1 MSEGDLK
8 RMPTMMTMSGDSGK
22 VIMAKS
28 QAAPISQRVDVVSGT
43 TADDYGED
51 NEEVVSEW
59 SRSGSAVQA
68 PSSYEATTGD
78 IGIKQQ
84 SLIQKCKIFL
94 ELLNDPAVHD
104 NKPILS
110 DNAESNIAILS
121 ADPPE
126 DANVIAKT
134 LMIKLKECMV
144 QLGDLINLQNQS
156 QIRALGDY
164 LDAAKEVIE
173 SLNGPK
179 FEDEKKALDEAQC
192 DPATMSEEVCQAK
205 LKAAIERV
213 NELKTNILKSIQ
225 EKKDG
230 LAGFDT
236 RKQNIEEI
244 KVFFETIQ
252 FNESLTPE
260 KITEL
265 KTKAGELKDKEGQ
278 DANEQNILKELISDL
293 ENLNRKLGDVGAKK
307 EDLKRLEEETAKLSE
322 ELSQVAAQQA
332 QTEAKIAA
340 QQTSMAKTVDT
351 GAQVEETTDVPVEG
365 GETEGD
371 VPVTMRPRE
380 EGQRET
386 PTVVKEQGG
395 ETPTV
400 VPTGTEREETPTV
413 VEGKGEEPPTVVK
426 GQGGEETPTVVE
438 EEGENQSIDSDQ
450 GTDEEVATALEGK
463 ELSEQRM
470 QSESGSLTP
479 GDTASTHGRT
489 PPVPIVDEDQPPIKT
504 GDTAGMVKEVREEQ
518 IKIVQDQINSLMEEK
533 REWAE
538 GGREGGSFSKDEE
551 IDRLTKKRDDIQGPN
566 PPQTGGKRKKRRRKS
581 RKSQKG
587 GKKKSKKRRSKKNKK

>member
-1 MSEGDLK
+1 MSNEPEPESERILK
-8 RMPTMMTMSGDSGK
+8 R
-22 VIMAKS
+22 
-28 QAAPISQRVDVVSGT
+28 QERVDLT
-43 TADDYGED
+43 TAVADDD
-51 NEEVVSEW
+51 DEEVHPFGQGDIDDITASTQPQ
-59 SRSGSAVQA
+59 GA
-68 PSSYEATTGD
+68 PPSYEATTGAF
-78 IGIKQQ
+78 GAKQQ

-94 ELLNDPAVHD
+94 ELLNDPAV
-104 NKPILS
+104 NGGKAILA
-110 DNAESNIAILS
+110 DDVESNIAILS

-192 DPATMSEEVCQAK
+192 DSATMSEEVCQAK

-213 NELKTNILKSIQ
+213 NTLKTNILKSIQ

-244 KVFFETIQ
+244 KGFFETIQ

-278 DANEQNILKELISDL
+278 DANEQNILKELISNL
-293 ENLNRKLGDVGAKK
+293 ENLNQKLGEVATKK
-307 EDLKRLEEETAKLSE
+307 EDLKELQEQTDKLTE

-332 QTEAKIAA
+332 QTEAKIAT
-340 QQTSMAKTVDT
+340 QQTSMTETVDT
-351 GAQVEETTDVPVEG
+351 GAQVE
-365 GETEGD
+365 GE
-371 VPVTMRPRE
+371 P
-380 EGQRET
+380 
-386 PTVVKEQGG
+386 PTVVEEQGG

-400 VPTGTEREETPTV
+400 VEEQ
-413 VEGKGEEPPTVVK
+413 GGEPPTVVEE
-426 GQGGEETPTVVE
+426 QGGEETPTVAQVEGEEPPTVAQVEGEEPPTVVE
-438 EEGENQSIDSDQ
+438 EQGGEETPTVAQEEGGKQSIDSDQ
-450 GTDEEVATALEGK
+450 GTDEEVATALEGQK
-463 ELSEQRM
+463 LEDQRM
-470 QSESGSLTP
+470 QSDDSLTS
-479 GDTASTHGRT
+479 GDTASTDAQT
-489 PPVPIVDEDQPPIKT
+489 PPPPIVDSIQTSDVKQTQPIAT
-504 GDTAGMVKEVREEQ
+504 GDSAGMVKEAREEQ
-518 IKIVQDQINSLMEEK
+518 IKIVQDQIDSLIREK
-533 REWAE
+533 QKWAKD
-538 GGREGGSFSKDEE
+538 GRKGDFSKDEE
-551 IDRLTKKRDDIQGPN
+551 LDKLVKKRDDIQGFPTDVYNELQGTN
-566 PPQTGGKRKKRRRKS
+566 PYQPTGGKRKKRRRKS